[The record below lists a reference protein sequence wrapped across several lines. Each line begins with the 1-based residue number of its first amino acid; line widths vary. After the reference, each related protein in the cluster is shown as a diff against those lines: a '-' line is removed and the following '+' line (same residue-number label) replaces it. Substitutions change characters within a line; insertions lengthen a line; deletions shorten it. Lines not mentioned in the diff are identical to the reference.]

1 MYIVNFNIFV
11 FILHIYMIHFILL
24 SYYRFSLWRVYD
36 LSFYLFYYTV
46 YTYIYLSLSINV
58 EINYF
63 KYVLIRK
70 MLYFLGLIAFSFS
83 LALFLSRMFSFDF
96 LLASESY
103 WLWIDLIWFIFLFY
117 IIDFFLLWVLFEYI
131 YKQLSHQCLCMLYPL
146 LFIIYSLF
154 YFLR

>member
-1 MYIVNFNIFV
+1 MIFVYQNPQNSAFYLCILIYIVNFNIFV

-24 SYYRFSLWRVYD
+24 SYYRLSLWRVYD

-70 MLYFLGLIAFSFS
+70 MLYFLGLITFSFS
-83 LALFLSRMFSFDF
+83 LALFRNRLFCFDY
-96 LLASESY
+96 LLASECY
-103 WLWIDLIWFIFLFY
+103 WLWIDLIWLIFLFY
-117 IIDFFLLWVLFEYI
+117 IIDFFRLWVLVEYI
-131 YKQLSHQCLCMLYPL
+131 YKQLSH
-146 LFIIYSLF
+146 
-154 YFLR
+154 